1 MRHFNFRHS
10 PTEPTIINMVKRFRE
25 QDSVADRSRP
35 GRGFSIGTPENTE
48 NALRSIEDNPTTL
61 TRRSSQEF
69 RISRRS
75 LQISPEL
82 SNNIK

>member
-1 MRHFNFRHS
+1 
-10 PTEPTIINMVKRFRE
+10 MVKRFRE
-25 QDSVADRSRP
+25 QGSVADRSRP

-48 NALRSIEDNPTTL
+48 NALRSIEDNPATL

-75 LQISPEL
+75 LQRIQRGLNMYPYKVQL
-82 SNNIK
+82 VQPI